1 MKKRCREIRIV
12 VGSVIKGKEKK
23 AGAMWGRKHANN
35 YRQLETRRE
44 TLPKGLQMEVELPK
58 PL

>member
-1 MKKRCREIRIV
+1 M
-12 VGSVIKGKEKK
+12 IKGKEKK
-23 AGAMWGRKHANN
+23 AGAMWGRRHANN

-58 PL
+58 PWKVRDFWPPEL